1 HMIISS
7 VTITI
12 WMPEIIMSN
21 SNFIMSDAELFVS
34 TSNLIACEAKSIVY
48 KANTVISEPNL
59 TMSATKS
66 YAIGSSRSFY
76 DDANPTWGQPQIF
89 AQMGLEL
96 ADINGLHSLIMRP
109 SWSVL

>member
-1 HMIISS
+1 MIISS

-66 YAIGSSRSFY
+66 CAIGSSRSFY
-76 DDANPTWGQPQIF
+76 DDANPT
-89 AQMGLEL
+89 
-96 ADINGLHSLIMRP
+96 
-109 SWSVL
+109 